1 MKPINPGNRLTP
13 FLLVVCALL
22 AGILAL
28 QQSQGVVRV
37 NTPPKT
43 KSTDPASDS
52 EVVPTRFIAPQM
64 ASFGE
69 ILERP
74 LFAPSRKP
82 PEPPETKAPVVQGP
96 PSRFKLEGV
105 AITPEARVAVI
116 RDLNRN
122 ELSRLLEGATHNG
135 WLVESVSPEGARL
148 TKGTQSQELTLA
160 PDEMQKR

>member
-13 FLLVVCALL
+13 FLLVVCVLL

-37 NTPPKT
+37 KMP
-43 KSTDPASDS
+43 STSQSTGPASDS

-82 PEPPETKAPVVQGP
+82 PEPTETKAPVVQGR

-116 RDLNRN
+116 RDLTRN

-148 TKGTQSQELTLA
+148 TKGKQSQELTLA
-160 PDEMQKR
+160 PDEKQKR